1 MMCNLRYFS
10 ILLLLMM
17 AACAPVPVPIGYYN
31 NCAMDFADSLNRYT
45 MRFSGSKSIADAKDF
60 ICGEMR
66 KHADTVMV
74 QSRNVQL
81 NDSLSVTLNNI
92 ICKFNAGYHD
102 RVLLYTNYDQN
113 PFSGDTADCAS
124 GAALLMSLSRYFAER
139 DPGCGID
146 IVFFDGRF
154 AYLNDS
160 TINGHLRY
168 CLGAQAWAE
177 DNKEIIS
184 QYQYGISVMH
194 PAHKDAFFAI
204 DGNSNH
210 FASRH
215 FYFARSTA
223 KLFDAETL
231 FPEVIATPY
240 YGDNTIVSAVAGVRS
255 FCLAGQYL
263 RNGNAEVIKNDHLK
277 DIDNQ
282 RFEIVAKIIIETV
295 YTSH

>member
-1 MMCNLRYFS
+1 M
-10 ILLLLMM
+10 
-17 AACAPVPVPIGYYN
+17 
-31 NCAMDFADSLNRYT
+31 
-45 MRFSGSKSIADAKDF
+45 
-60 ICGEMR
+60 
-66 KHADTVMV
+66 
-74 QSRNVQL
+74 
-81 NDSLSVTLNNI
+81 
-92 ICKFNAGYHD
+92 FNTDYRD

-146 IVFFDGRF
+146 VVFFDGRF

-177 DNKEIIS
+177 DNKEIIP

-194 PAHKDAFFAI
+194 PAHKNAFFVI

-215 FYFARSTA
+215 FYFTRSTA
-223 KLFDAETL
+223 KLFDAENL
-231 FPEVIATPY
+231 FPDVMI
-240 YGDNTIVSAVAGVRS
+240 
-255 FCLAGQYL
+255 
-263 RNGNAEVIKNDHLK
+263 
-277 DIDNQ
+277 
-282 RFEIVAKIIIETV
+282 TV
-295 YTSH
+295 